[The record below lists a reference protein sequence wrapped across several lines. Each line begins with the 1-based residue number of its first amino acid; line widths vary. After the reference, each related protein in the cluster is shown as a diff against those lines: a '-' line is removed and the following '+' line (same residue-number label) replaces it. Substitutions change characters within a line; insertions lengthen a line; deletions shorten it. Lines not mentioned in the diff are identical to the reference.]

1 MKIYKNLTVK
11 FLQRGKKMN
20 FSLFRHE
27 LKLMIQSRKNN
38 LFILFFLIGIVSYV
52 FIILPEQENLETFNV
67 EQIEAQ
73 VMELDN
79 LQQAREGRRHT
90 GGGFAP
96 TSFYSS
102 NNYKHFLFSAMLNA
116 FEDQNYERLM
126 RLRTFYLEAILQGQ
140 IMEEE
145 MFKDS
150 VFRNR
155 DRSHYIEKKLMENKK
170 LLSSDVDITYEMI
183 EEKSALQVMKNIFLS
198 FGPFLLLFSAIY
210 FSNDILVRDSKQ
222 TTTVHG
228 LPISWYQYLNT
239 KSIAAFS
246 YTVIVT
252 IFLFIITLTLLT
264 IANGF
269 GSFQM
274 GVPILHIS
282 TDDVFSVFDY
292 ELISIFKY
300 FLLTL
305 SLAPIFMFVFIR
317 LSMILSLIFRN
328 EWIVLIL
335 SSLFLFS
342 ERIYDM
348 RGREKLLHI
357 GIDKFPQTYFD
368 FGQIVTGEKD
378 YLIHGERVTFF
389 NVELLSYNRA
399 IIVAILFLVIVEVLL
414 LLFTR
419 WIPKNRFYK
428 I

>member
-20 FSLFRHE
+20 FFLFRHE